1 MVAILMQGRS
11 CRRWQAAG
19 PKWVRARAK
28 PIRLFITRR
37 VPRRVANSVTIVSDF
52 RNRSAHRSHAG
63 FTERHRFA
71 GAVIAPQTLWNAD
84 ERKPDAT
91 RRPARNAIGR
101 HLTNWRPAS
110 PAD

>member
-1 MVAILMQGRS
+1 MVAILMQGGS

-28 PIRLFITRR
+28 PIGLFKTRR
-37 VPRRVANSVTIVSDF
+37 VPRRVANSVTIACDF
-52 RNRSAHRSHAG
+52 RNRPTHRSLAG

-71 GAVIAPQTLWNAD
+71 GAVIAPQTLRNAD

-91 RRPARNAIGR
+91 RRPARNAISK
-101 HLTNWRPAS
+101 HLTNRRPAS